1 MALNID
7 ALPHNADWTKQ
18 TWDLPTDK
26 EGILRVIESS
36 GMTLT
41 EFLEL
46 PAAKAI
52 PEELLYELSDN
63 IPKQSVIDSLSQIA
77 GVLEAL
83 LHKNDG
89 PQWMPDGTEA
99 KTAQELA
106 AILNISD
113 KGAQLILEN
122 KLRFVRTPAGAA
134 RFHAP
139 IGAPIGRSVAAI
151 GDAIGSAIGHGGF
164 TFETHDGKL
173 MNKGCAVSPYPQW
186 TKSTPLTEFS
196 VNHIRDFHDAHRAEL
211 AKPNHYIGA
220 WTHEGNVYQDI
231 TVVVDDPKEADRIAL
246 ENDQYSWFDLATQT
260 EHIINSDATS
270 GGALQGKAIEIVPT
284 KHLIDMS
291 TVTDSQLEDIV
302 RQLRGE

>member
-26 EGILRVIESS
+26 EGILRVIENS
-36 GMTLT
+36 GMTVT

-63 IPKQSVIDSLSQIA
+63 IPKQSVTDSLSQIA

-106 AILNISD
+106 AALNISV
-113 KGAQLILEN
+113 KGAEAIIEN
-122 KLRFVRTPAGAA
+122 KLRFVRTPAGVA
-134 RFHAP
+134 RFHEP
-139 IGAPIGRSVAAI
+139 IGAPIGQSLTAV
-151 GDAIGSAIGHGGF
+151 GDAIGKAIGHGGF
-164 TFETHDGKL
+164 TFQTHDGKL
-173 MNKGCAVSPYPQW
+173 MTKGCAVSPCPEP
-186 TKSTPLTEFS
+186 KKASPVTECN
-196 VNHIRDFHDAHRAEL
+196 VNSLRDYYDTHHADL
-211 AKPNHYIGA
+211 AKPNHYLGA
-220 WTHEGNVYQDI
+220 WTHQDNVHLDI
-231 TVVVDDPKEADRIAL
+231 TIVVDDPKEADRIAL
-246 ENDQYSWFDLATQT
+246 EKDQFSWWDLGNES
-260 EHIINSDATS
+260 EHIVNRDATS
-270 GGALQGKAIEIVPT
+270 GGALQGKAVEIVPT